1 MFKKPNFHKV
11 IIGRI
16 EKISFPELGV
26 FDLPAKV
33 DTGAFRSSIHAK
45 NIKVDPKT
53 KELSFTLLD
62 GHNSSKGR
70 KITTSAK
77 NYKKVNVKNSFGRS
91 ENRYEVKLKVKLM
104 HKSFKTVFT
113 LADRTNMNFP
123 ILIGRKLLNGR
134 YIVDSAHSGIDEAT
148 LKRDYDVVIE
158 HEE

>member
-1 MFKKPNFHKV
+1 MFKKVNFHKV

-16 EKISFPELGV
+16 EKISFPELDL

-45 NIKVDPKT
+45 NIKVNHKT

-62 GHNSSKGR
+62 GHNSSKG
-70 KITTSAK
+70 KKVTTSAK
-77 NYKKVNVKNSFGRS
+77 NYKIVSVKNSFGKS

-113 LADRTNMNFP
+113 LADRTNLNFP
-123 ILIGRKLLNGR
+123 ILLGRKLLSGR
-134 YIVDSAHSGIDEAT
+134 YIIDSSQTGIDEDT

-158 HEE
+158 NED

>member
-1 MFKKPNFHKV
+1 MFKKVNFHKV

-16 EKISFPELGV
+16 EKISFPELGL

-45 NIKVDPKT
+45 NIRVNSKT

-62 GHNSSKGR
+62 GHNSSKGK

-77 NYKKVNVKNSFGRS
+77 NYKKVNVKNSFGGS
-91 ENRYEVKLKVKLM
+91 ENRYEVKFKVKLM

-123 ILIGRKLLNGR
+123 ILIGRKLLNNR
-134 YIVDSAHSGIDEAT
+134 YIVDSSQSGIDEGA
-148 LKRDYDVVIE
+148 LKREYDVVIE
-158 HEE
+158 NED